1 MAPGCAA
8 PEAGSKDRPEL
19 GLLCCSR
26 ALLLQQ
32 FHELVNGEIRLSDE
46 LSYLQ
51 EQGSVSPGNV

>member
-46 LSYLQ
+46 RSQSASLQ
-51 EQGSVSPGNV
+51 LWVIRD